1 MGLVCRLERLENQ
14 PCEGRLIHKQPP
26 SIEFTALIY
35 RLPIL
40 REAAMCLG
48 PSVVESSGPLLV
60 WVILMRGSTAQVFLS
75 ANHDSL
81 KTLPEKDKRRGN
93 GGKGAGCRSCF
104 NEARGILYYLMYHC
118 IIMYYLMYHC
128 QDLTWRLIS
137 VKFWGKNTVQ

>member
-1 MGLVCRLERLENQ
+1 MDLVCRLERLENQ

-60 WVILMRGSTAQVFLS
+60 
-75 ANHDSL
+75 
-81 KTLPEKDKRRGN
+81 
-93 GGKGAGCRSCF
+93 
-104 NEARGILYYLMYHC
+104 
-118 IIMYYLMYHC
+118 
-128 QDLTWRLIS
+128 
-137 VKFWGKNTVQ
+137 